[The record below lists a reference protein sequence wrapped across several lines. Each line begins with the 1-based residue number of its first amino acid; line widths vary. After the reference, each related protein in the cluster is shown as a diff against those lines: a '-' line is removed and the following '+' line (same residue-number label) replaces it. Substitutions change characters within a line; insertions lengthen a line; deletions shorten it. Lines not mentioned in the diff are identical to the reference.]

1 MDKQKCDKYKQ
12 AISICKNKAVL
23 FSRNK
28 GKKEP
33 AARVSGNSVAQVQP
47 SENSLL
53 SLRWWRREI
62 DENY

>member
-33 AARVSGNSVAQVQP
+33 AARVSRNSVAQVQP
-47 SENSLL
+47 SLL
-53 SLRWWRREI
+53 SLGW
-62 DENY
+62 